1 MQKYKLPI
9 TVKALE
15 DGSYMAHYESVRATA
30 TGDTGEESVEN
41 LREAITELIQEF
53 GADAVF
59 RDVDVSADVQLIE
72 CAA

>member
-9 TVKALE
+9 TVKTLE
-15 DGSYMAHYESVRATA
+15 DGSYMAHCESVRATA

-41 LREAITELIQEF
+41 LRGAITELIQEF

-59 RDVDVSADVQLIE
+59 RDVDVSADIQLIE
-72 CAA
+72 CAV